1 MDVKPNAS
9 LAANSLPDRAGDM
22 MNDREIQTPSDGA
35 YLFDD
40 LILLLIIAV
49 TVIYFA
55 LLRAGSPAFD
65 EFYHILA
72 ARRWAVDGTLAIGDG
87 SYDRAWLFTK
97 GIGVLFTIFEES
109 TFIARLVPAAGAV
122 AWLLVIFLWARLF
135 LGRAIAWTT
144 ALLMLFSAEFLNL
157 SVFVRFYTW
166 HGFFVFLSF
175 FCLTVALY
183 VSKDRIV
190 RTILIAG
197 AVFALAIA
205 FHLQQSSAIFVVGVF
220 SWLVLAHLRAVFSA
234 FQYIA
239 NRRAVLVSIG
249 LCITIIAV
257 VLVAGGVPQ
266 ALWGA
271 YTHSALW
278 NTNDITTYHRFFQ
291 TSYPVLWGLFP
302 IAAIAAGV
310 YRPPFGLA
318 SVVIFSVA
326 FLLHS
331 FAGMRE
337 IRYLSYV
344 FPFFYI
350 IGAISVVL
358 IVQWLYR
365 SIRFFDHAYLNNNL
379 SAFRLL
385 GLTWI
390 CILLLTG
397 PFIITNSPGMK
408 NAFEI
413 IGGMDEDFRAG
424 TDWSQFSG
432 KIKEAAKEVEV
443 VIVTYSMAGFYYLG
457 DIDYVLS
464 RTIMLETDTREEF
477 GRDNRIGRPVISA
490 AESLEFIM
498 NSYNS
503 GLIVVDQ
510 YRWDNPIFGTDS
522 ETIKLIESNLEP
534 MDGLNTSE
542 VMVFKWKHDRPGTIP
557 GNGSLKVYDPAG
569 SIAFEDPGKLSIK

>member
-1 MDVKPNAS
+1 MGVLPNAS
-9 LAANSLPDRAGDM
+9 LAANCLPDRAGDM
-22 MNDREIQTPSDGA
+22 MNHREIEAPSDGA
-35 YLFDD
+35 YLFGE
-40 LILLLIIAV
+40 LILLLITAV

-72 ARRWAVDGTLAIGDG
+72 ARSWAVDGTLAIGDG
-87 SYDRAWLFTK
+87 LYERAWLFTK

-109 TFIARLVPAAGAV
+109 MFIARLVPAIGAV
-122 AWLLVIFLWARLF
+122 AWLLVMFLWARLF
-135 LGRAIAWTT
+135 LGRTIAWTA

-157 SVFVRFYTW
+157 SAFVRFYTW

-175 FCLTVALY
+175 FCVTVALY
-183 VSKDRIV
+183 VSKDRII
-190 RTILIAG
+190 RIISIAG
-197 AVFALAIA
+197 AVFSIAMA
-205 FHLQQSSAIFVVGVF
+205 FHLQPSSAIFVVGVF
-220 SWLVLAHLRAVFSA
+220 FWLILAHLRSVFSA

-239 NRRAVLVSIG
+239 NRRAVLASIG
-249 LCITIIAV
+249 FFITIIAV

-266 ALWGA
+266 ELWGV
-271 YTHSALW
+271 YTHTALW

-302 IAAIAAGV
+302 IAAIAAVV
-310 YRPPFGLA
+310 YRPPFGL
-318 SVVIFSVA
+318 SCVVIFSVA

-358 IVQWLYR
+358 IVKWLYR
-365 SIRFFDHAYLNNNL
+365 CICFFDQAFLNNNL
-379 SAFRLL
+379 SEFRLL
-385 GLTWI
+385 GFTWI
-390 CILLLTG
+390 FILLLTG

-424 TDWSQFSG
+424 TDWSQFSE
-432 KIKEAAKEVEV
+432 KIKEMAEEVEV

-457 DIDYVLS
+457 DVDYVLS

-477 GRDNRIGRPVISA
+477 GRDNRIGRPVISTA
-490 AESLEFIM
+490 KSLESIM
-498 NSYNS
+498 KNYKS
-503 GLIVVDQ
+503 GMVVVDQ

-522 ETIKLIESNLEP
+522 ETIKLIETKMKP
-534 MDGLNTSE
+534 VDGLNTSE
-542 VMVFKWKHDRPGTIP
+542 VMVFTWKHDRPGT
-557 GNGSLKVYDPAG
+557 SRAMVR
-569 SIAFEDPGKLSIK
+569 SR